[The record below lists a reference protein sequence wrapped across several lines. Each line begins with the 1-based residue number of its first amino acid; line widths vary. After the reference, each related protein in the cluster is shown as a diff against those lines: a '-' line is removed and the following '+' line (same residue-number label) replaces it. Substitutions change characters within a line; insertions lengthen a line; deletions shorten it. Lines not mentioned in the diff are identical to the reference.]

1 MAIGNWGKDV
11 VFRVSDSEVMTF
23 NKFTHSMGSEW
34 AKHSRIGKKDQAEYL
49 RPSLQKLTFTITLDA
64 TLGVKP
70 RKILS
75 TLEKHAEKGNV
86 FVFVVGGKRIGN
98 GKWSITSLSE
108 TGDVVWDEGG
118 LVRAN
123 VDVTMEEYV

>member
-23 NKFTHSMGSEW
+23 DKFTHSMGSEW
-34 AKHSRIGKKDQAEYL
+34 ATHSRIGKKDQAEYL
-49 RPSLQKLTFTITLDA
+49 RPSLQKLTFSITLDA
-64 TLGVKP
+64 SFGVKP

-86 FVFVVGGKRIGN
+86 FAFVVGGKRIGK
-98 GKWSITSLSE
+98 GKWRITSLSE
-108 TGDVVWDEGG
+108 TWDVVWDEGG

>member
-64 TLGVKP
+64 SLGVEQP
-70 RKILS
+70 
-75 TLEKHAEKGNV
+75 AQKGNV
-86 FVFVVGGKRIGN
+86 FVFVVGGKRIGK

-108 TGDVVWDEGG
+108 TWDVVWDEGG